1 MEFVNV
7 TGHHITL
14 DSRNGSRFVLAP
26 AGTVARIMNSRP
38 VVRYLDDWP
47 VRYIEEG
54 TILGLPTPVKD
65 RYFIA
70 SNIVS
75 RLATAR
81 GRHDVLSPD
90 VSQAS
95 VVRDRYKNIK
105 SVGGLV
111 SFSPQVGGD
120 L

>member
-14 DSRNGSRFVLAP
+14 DSMDGTRFVLAP
-26 AGTVARIMNSRP
+26 AGPVARIQNNRP
-38 VVRYLDDWP
+38 IVAYLEEWP

-54 TILGLPTPVKD
+54 TILGLPTSTKD

-95 VVRDRYKNIK
+95 VVRDRRNNVK
-105 SVGGLV
+105 SVRGLV